1 MIRKLI
7 KYLKCVVVDRH
18 CLNCGAALEIDE
30 IAVCK
35 HCETTTLKDLFS
47 SPILKYD
54 GNIVEQRLMGLT
66 PFETAASLMPFETNT
81 LSQRLIHDLKYNNYQ
96 DISILFGRAI
106 AENIKQNNRY
116 AQIDYIVP
124 LPLHSKRIKKRG
136 YNQSELIAAEVSRQ
150 LGVPL
155 NTTNVYRTRNNESQT
170 QKSLTERVENVK
182 DIFALQDSTLFADK
196 TILLIDDV
204 ITTGSTIIACCK
216 ALHNS
221 PNVKIHI
228 YTAAAADVMY

>member
-1 MIRKLI
+1 ME
-7 KYLKCVVVDRH
+7 CVLVDRH

-35 HCETTTLKDLFS
+35 HCEMTTLNDLFA
-47 SPILKYD
+47 SPMLKYKD
-54 GNIVEQRLMGLT
+54 NVVEQRLMGLI

-96 DISILFGRAI
+96 SIGTLLGKAI
-106 AENIKQNNRY
+106 ATQIQQSNRHT
-116 AQIDYIVP
+116 QFDYIVP
-124 LPLHSKRIKKRG
+124 LPLHPKRVKKRG
-136 YNQSELIAAEVSRQ
+136 YNQSELIATEVSQQ

-170 QKSLTERVENVK
+170 QKSLTERIENVK
-182 DIFALQDSTLFADK
+182 NIFELRDSTLFANK

-216 ALHNS
+216 ALQNS
-221 PNVKIHI
+221 PNIKIHI
-228 YTAAAADVMY
+228 YTAAAADVI

>member
-1 MIRKLI
+1 MLKKLI

-35 HCETTTLKDLFS
+35 HCEMTTLKDLFA
-47 SPILKYD
+47 SPMLKYE

-96 DISILFGRAI
+96 EVGKLLGKAI
-106 AENIKQNNRY
+106 ATQIQKSNRY
-116 AQIDYIVP
+116 TQFDYIVP
-124 LPLHSKRIKKRG
+124 LPLHQKRIKQRG

-155 NTTNVYRTRNNESQT
+155 NTTNVYRIRNNESQT
-170 QKSLTERVENVK
+170 QKSLTERIENVK
-182 DIFALQDSTLFADK
+182 DLFALYDSTLFADK
-196 TILLIDDV
+196 TVLLIDDV
-204 ITTGSTIIACCK
+204 LTTGSTIIACCK

-221 PNVKIHI
+221 PDIKIHI
-228 YTAAAADVMY
+228 YTASAADVI

>member
-1 MIRKLI
+1 ME
-7 KYLKCVVVDRH
+7 CVLVDRH

-35 HCETTTLKDLFS
+35 NCEATTLKDLFA
-47 SPILKYD
+47 SPMLKYKD
-54 GNIVEQRLMGLT
+54 NVVEQRLMGLT
-66 PFETAASLMPFETNT
+66 PFETAASLMPFEINT

-96 DISILFGRAI
+96 SIGTLLGKAI
-106 AENIKQNNRY
+106 ATQIQQSNRHT
-116 AQIDYIVP
+116 QFDYIVP
-124 LPLHSKRIKKRG
+124 LPLHYKRVKQRG
-136 YNQSELIAAEVSRQ
+136 YNQSELIATEVSQQ

-170 QKSLTERVENVK
+170 QKSLAERIENVK
-182 DIFALQDSTLFADK
+182 NIFELRDSTLFANK

-216 ALHNS
+216 ALQNS
-221 PNVKIHI
+221 PNIKIHI
-228 YTAAAADVMY
+228 YTASAADVI

>member
-1 MIRKLI
+1 M
-7 KYLKCVVVDRH
+7 KCVLVDRH

-35 HCETTTLKDLFS
+35 NCEATTLKDLFA
-47 SPILKYD
+47 SPMLKYKD
-54 GNIVEQRLMGLT
+54 NVVEQRLMGLT
-66 PFETAASLMPFETNT
+66 PFETAASLMPFEINT

-96 DISILFGRAI
+96 SIGTLLGKAI
-106 AENIKQNNRY
+106 ATQIQQSNRY
-116 AQIDYIVP
+116 TQFDYIVP
-124 LPLHSKRIKKRG
+124 LPLHYKRVKQRG
-136 YNQSELIAAEVSRQ
+136 YNQSELIATEVSQQ

-170 QKSLTERVENVK
+170 QKSLAERIENVK
-182 DIFALQDSTLFADK
+182 NIFELRDSTLFANK

-216 ALHNS
+216 ALQNS
-221 PNVKIHI
+221 PNIKIHI
-228 YTAAAADVMY
+228 YTAAAADVI

>member
-1 MIRKLI
+1 M
-7 KYLKCVVVDRH
+7 KCVVVDRH

-35 HCETTTLKDLFS
+35 NCEATTLKDLFA
-47 SPILKYD
+47 SPMLKYKD
-54 GNIVEQRLMGLT
+54 NVVEQRLMGLT
-66 PFETAASLMPFETNT
+66 PFETAASLMPFEINT

-96 DISILFGRAI
+96 DISKLFGKAI
-106 AENIKQNNRY
+106 AENIRQNNRY
-116 AQIDYIVP
+116 TQIDYIIP
-124 LPLHSKRIKKRG
+124 LPLHPKRVKKRG
-136 YNQSELIAAEVSRQ
+136 YNQSELIATEVSQQ

-170 QKSLTERVENVK
+170 QKSLAERIENVK
-182 DIFALQDSTLFADK
+182 NIFELRDSTLFANK

-216 ALHNS
+216 ALQNS
-221 PNVKIHI
+221 PNIKIHI
-228 YTAAAADVMY
+228 YTAAAADVI

>member
-1 MIRKLI
+1 M
-7 KYLKCVVVDRH
+7 KCVIVDRH

-30 IAVCK
+30 IAVCG
-35 HCETTTLKDLFS
+35 HCKTTMLRDLFA
-47 SPILKYD
+47 SPMLKYE

-106 AENIKQNNRY
+106 AENIKRNDRY

-124 LPLHSKRIKKRG
+124 LPLHPKRVKKRG

-155 NTTNVYRTRNNESQT
+155 NTTNVYRLRNNESQT
-170 QKSLTERVENVK
+170 KKSLTERVENVK
-182 DIFALQDSTLFADK
+182 DIFALRDNALFADK

-216 ALHNS
+216 VLQNS
-221 PNVKIHI
+221 PNIKIHI

>member
-1 MIRKLI
+1 M
-7 KYLKCVVVDRH
+7 KCVVVDRH

-35 HCETTTLKDLFS
+35 NCEATTLKDLFA
-47 SPILKYD
+47 SPMLKYKD
-54 GNIVEQRLMGLT
+54 NVVEQRLMGLT
-66 PFETAASLMPFETNT
+66 PFETAASLMPFEINT

-96 DISILFGRAI
+96 DISKLFGKAI
-106 AENIKQNNRY
+106 AENIRQNNRY
-116 AQIDYIVP
+116 TQIDYIIP
-124 LPLHSKRIKKRG
+124 LPLHPKRVKKRG
-136 YNQSELIAAEVSRQ
+136 YNQSELIATEVSQQ

-170 QKSLTERVENVK
+170 QKSLAERIENVK
-182 DIFALQDSTLFADK
+182 NIFELRDSTLFANK

-216 ALHNS
+216 ALQNS
-221 PNVKIHI
+221 PNIKIHI
-228 YTAAAADVMY
+228 YTATAADVI

>member
-7 KYLKCVVVDRH
+7 RYLKCVVVDRH

-35 HCETTTLKDLFS
+35 HCETTTLKDLFA
-47 SPILKYD
+47 SPILKYE
-54 GNIVEQRLMGLT
+54 GNIIEQRLMGLT

-106 AENIKQNNRY
+106 AENIKQNNIY
-116 AQIDYIVP
+116 AQIDYIIP

-182 DIFALQDSTLFADK
+182 NIFTLCDSTLFADK

-221 PNVKIHI
+221 PNIKIHI

>member
-1 MIRKLI
+1 MFNKLL

-35 HCETTTLKDLFS
+35 NCEATTLKDLFA
-47 SPILKYD
+47 SPMLKYKD
-54 GNIVEQRLMGLT
+54 NVVEQRLMGLT
-66 PFETAASLMPFETNT
+66 PFETAASLMPFEINT

-96 DISILFGRAI
+96 DISKLFGKAI
-106 AENIKQNNRY
+106 AENIRQNNRY
-116 AQIDYIVP
+116 TQIDYIIP
-124 LPLHSKRIKKRG
+124 LPLHPKRVKKRG
-136 YNQSELIAAEVSRQ
+136 YNQSELIATEVSQQ

-170 QKSLTERVENVK
+170 QKSLAERIENVK
-182 DIFALQDSTLFADK
+182 NIFELRDSTLFANK

-216 ALHNS
+216 ALQNS
-221 PNVKIHI
+221 PNIKIHI
-228 YTAAAADVMY
+228 YTAAAADVI

>member
-1 MIRKLI
+1 M
-7 KYLKCVVVDRH
+7 KCVLVDRH

-35 HCETTTLKDLFS
+35 NCEATTLKDLFA
-47 SPILKYD
+47 SPMLKYKD
-54 GNIVEQRLMGLT
+54 NVVEQRLMGLT
-66 PFETAASLMPFETNT
+66 PFETAASLMPFEINT

-96 DISILFGRAI
+96 SIGTLLGKAI
-106 AENIKQNNRY
+106 ATQIQQSNRY
-116 AQIDYIVP
+116 TQFDYIVP
-124 LPLHSKRIKKRG
+124 LPLHYKRVKQRG
-136 YNQSELIAAEVSRQ
+136 YNQSELIATEVSQQ

-170 QKSLTERVENVK
+170 QKSLVERIENVK
-182 DIFALQDSTLFADK
+182 NIFELRDSTLFANK

-216 ALHNS
+216 ALQNS
-221 PNVKIHI
+221 PNIKIHI
-228 YTAAAADVMY
+228 YTAAAADVI

>member
-1 MIRKLI
+1 ME
-7 KYLKCVVVDRH
+7 CVLVDRH

-35 HCETTTLKDLFS
+35 NCEATTLKDLFA
-47 SPILKYD
+47 SPMLKYKD
-54 GNIVEQRLMGLT
+54 NVVEQRLMGLI
-66 PFETAASLMPFETNT
+66 PFETASSLMPFETNT

-96 DISILFGRAI
+96 DISKLFGKAI
-106 AENIKQNNRY
+106 AENIRQNNRY
-116 AQIDYIVP
+116 TQIDYIIP
-124 LPLHSKRIKKRG
+124 LPLHPKRVKKRG
-136 YNQSELIAAEVSRQ
+136 YNQSELIATEVSQQ

-170 QKSLTERVENVK
+170 QKSLTERIENVK
-182 DIFALQDSTLFADK
+182 NIFALHDSTLFADK

-216 ALHNS
+216 ALQNS
-221 PNVKIHI
+221 PNIKIHI
-228 YTAAAADVMY
+228 YTAAAADVI

>member
-1 MIRKLI
+1 ME
-7 KYLKCVVVDRH
+7 CVLVDRH

-35 HCETTTLKDLFS
+35 HCEMTTLKDLFA
-47 SPILKYD
+47 SPMLKYE
-54 GNIVEQRLMGLT
+54 GNIIEQRLMGLI
-66 PFETAASLMPFETNT
+66 PFETASSLMPFETNT

-96 DISILFGRAI
+96 DISKLFGKAI

-116 AQIDYIVP
+116 TQIDYIIP
-124 LPLHSKRIKKRG
+124 LPLHPKRVKKRG
-136 YNQSELIAAEVSRQ
+136 YNQSELIATEVSQQ

-170 QKSLTERVENVK
+170 QKSLAERIENVK
-182 DIFALQDSTLFADK
+182 NIFELRDSTLFADK

-216 ALHNS
+216 ALQNS
-221 PNVKIHI
+221 PNIKIHI
-228 YTAAAADVMY
+228 YTASAADVI

>member
-1 MIRKLI
+1 MECIL
-7 KYLKCVVVDRH
+7 VDRH

-35 HCETTTLKDLFS
+35 NCEATTLKDLFA
-47 SPILKYD
+47 SPMLKYKD
-54 GNIVEQRLMGLT
+54 NVVEQRLMGLT
-66 PFETAASLMPFETNT
+66 PFETAASLMPFEINT

-96 DISILFGRAI
+96 SIGTLLGKAI
-106 AENIKQNNRY
+106 ATQIQQSNRHT
-116 AQIDYIVP
+116 QFDYIVP
-124 LPLHSKRIKKRG
+124 LPLHYKRVKQRG
-136 YNQSELIAAEVSRQ
+136 YNQSELIATEVSQQ

-170 QKSLTERVENVK
+170 QKSLAERIENVK
-182 DIFALQDSTLFADK
+182 NIFELRNSTLFANK

-216 ALHNS
+216 ALQNS
-221 PNVKIHI
+221 PNIKIHI
-228 YTAAAADVMY
+228 YTAAAADVI

>member
-1 MIRKLI
+1 M
-7 KYLKCVVVDRH
+7 KCIVVDRH

-30 IAVCK
+30 IAVCE
-35 HCETTTLKDLFS
+35 HCKTTILKDLFA
-47 SPILKYD
+47 SPMLKYKD
-54 GNIVEQRLMGLT
+54 NIVEQRLMGLT
-66 PFETAASLMPFETNT
+66 PFETAASLIPFETNT

-106 AENIKQNNRY
+106 ADDIKQSNRY
-116 AQIDYIVP
+116 TQIDYIVP
-124 LPLHSKRIKKRG
+124 LPLHPKRVKKRG
-136 YNQSELIAAEVSRQ
+136 YNQSELIATEVSQQ
-150 LGVPL
+150 LGVPI

-182 DIFALQDSTLFADK
+182 NIFALHDNTLFANK

-216 ALHNS
+216 ALQNS
-221 PNVKIHI
+221 PNIKINV
-228 YTAAAADVMY
+228 YTAAAADVI